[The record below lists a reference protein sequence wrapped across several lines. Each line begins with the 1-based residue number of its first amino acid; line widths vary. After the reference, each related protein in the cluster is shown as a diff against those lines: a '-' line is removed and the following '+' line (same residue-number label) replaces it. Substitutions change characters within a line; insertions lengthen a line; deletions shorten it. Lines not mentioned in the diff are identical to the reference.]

1 MRFSVCP
8 HDIVKQTHTWLEFAT
23 YLQRR
28 LERPVTLQPVT
39 DFEDFYREA
48 LPQAELA
55 FVNPMDAWTLVH
67 DRGFLPL
74 GRTELYDEVVF
85 ITHPENRQATLQDLH
100 GQTLAAVDRQFATY
114 LGLYL
119 LQEQGIQV
127 AGVVFRPSWI
137 QVVRVVAQGKVPFG
151 LLYRDFY
158 TDLSDLAKRQVHMF
172 YESHTR
178 LATHMMLLHPEHQ
191 HLREPLLATLLH
203 MHEDP
208 EGSALLQ
215 ALRLGRWHP
224 IQDLGSLAR
233 VLNVPV
239 PGVEEGYT

>member
-85 ITHPENRQATLQDLH
+85 ITHPENQKATLQDLH

-119 LQEQGIQV
+119 LQ
-127 AGVVFRPSWI
+127 
-137 QVVRVVAQGKVPFG
+137 
-151 LLYRDFY
+151 
-158 TDLSDLAKRQVHMF
+158 VHMF
-172 YESHTR
+172 HESHTR